1 VTWGRWNQYRGGGRF
16 SRSRLRN
23 DPGVVSDAGGLDAR
37 PDEKVPRR
45 RGAGR
50 GPPAGAAGIL
60 RCMNDFSPP
69 AAAGNEPAVLTNEL
83 ARERN
88 REAADRTLLAWIRT
102 SLALISL
109 GFGIERL
116 GQAAVGLDGR
126 LTGYNPLKTRIFG
139 ATLILLGVAATLAG
153 MWEHRHV
160 LRAIARVDYRY
171 AARPAIARF
180 MGAALVVVGLVALVV
195 VLAGA

>member
-1 VTWGRWNQYRGGGRF
+1 M
-16 SRSRLRN
+16 
-23 DPGVVSDAGGLDAR
+23 SDR
-37 PDEKVPRR
+37 T
-45 RGAGR
+45 
-50 GPPAGAAGIL
+50 PP
-60 RCMNDFSPP
+60 SVESSEPP
-69 AAAGNEPAVLTNEL
+69 VLANEL

-116 GQAAVGLDGR
+116 GQAALGLNGR
-126 LTGYNPLKTRIFG
+126 LTGYSPLKTRLFG

-160 LRAIARVDYRY
+160 LASITSDDYRY
-171 AARPAIARF
+171 AERPAIARS
-180 MGAALVVVGLVALVV
+180 MGTALIVVGLAALVVVLV
-195 VLAGA
+195 GF